1 MRTGSAFRTH
11 PVQSVIGCAV
21 LAFAATASIVLWTG
35 STSEGSSNIEK
46 SPWMDD
52 TLINPSNDLYLERNQ
67 RAWQIMTMC
76 FALVLP
82 FLELLTFCLGP
93 LNHSVPSK
101 GAGVALAST
110 DVKAGVPA
118 EIKPQNPLWRVY
130 HYFFSH
136 MSKTAGV
143 AVFLFFAW
151 QIIATAFTM
160 RAYEEEGMLNFPG
173 KACTIA
179 NLALNLTLTTPALA
193 LRVALVLL

>member
-11 PVQSVIGCAV
+11 PVQSVIGCTV

-52 TLINPSNDLYLERNQ
+52 NLVNPSNDLYLERNQ
-67 RAWQIMTMC
+67 RAWQIMTLC

-82 FLELLTFCLGP
+82 FLELLTFFLGP
-93 LNHSVPSK
+93 LQLKHSLPSK
-101 GAGVALAST
+101 GAGVSVAST
-110 DVKAGVPA
+110 DVKTGVP
-118 EIKPQNPLWRVY
+118 EIKPHNPLWRVY

-151 QIIATAFTM
+151 QIIATALNM
-160 RAYEEEGMLNFPG
+160 RAYEEEGLLNFPG
-173 KACTIA
+173 KACGTP
-179 NLALNLTLTTPALA
+179 LALNLITTPALA
-193 LRVALVLL
+193 LALVLF